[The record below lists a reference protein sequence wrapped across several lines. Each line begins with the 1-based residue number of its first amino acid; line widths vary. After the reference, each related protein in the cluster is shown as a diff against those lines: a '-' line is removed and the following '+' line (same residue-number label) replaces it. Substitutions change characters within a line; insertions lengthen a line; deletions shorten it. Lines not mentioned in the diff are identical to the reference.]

1 MTSKHLFAS
10 ATFLTATAGLLIGQM
25 SPGAETSTDIGGKKI
40 TIKYS
45 APSMRNRKIFGAGG
59 VVSNDGTYPVWRAGA
74 NAATALHTDADLTI
88 GDLKVP
94 KGDYTIYVQVDPIP
108 WKLIINKQTGQG
120 GTEYSKEQ
128 DLGRVTMQMSKPAKP
143 IETYKMTLSSSGGK
157 GKLTLEWENVVAS
170 IDFMAR

>member
-1 MTSKHLFAS
+1 MNFKHAFAS
-10 ATFLTATAGLLIGQM
+10 ALLLTATAGSLIAQ
-25 SPGAETSTDIGGKKI
+25 SPAAETSTDIGGKKI

-59 VVSNDGTYPVWRAGA
+59 VISNDDTYPVWRAGA

-94 KGDYTIYVQVDPIP
+94 KGDYTIYVLADPTP

-120 GTEYSKEQ
+120 GTEYHQ
-128 DLGRVTMQMSKPAKP
+128 DRDLGRVTMQMSKPAKP
-143 IETYKMTLSSSGGK
+143 IETYKMTLSSSGGGK

-170 IDFMAR
+170 VDFTAR